1 MRPSDYGNK
10 RQEYGQVKA
19 VHNENGSVRIQVQV
33 DRPGRNQKRML
44 NNVLVGKVAPGM
56 FVVPQR
62 GWWVVVDVYDDG
74 MKVMTDVVS
83 GPETTSKDAVEDF
96 FLSSFLDGGNPY
108 KQFGITDELEPGTLV
123 QQIDRQTAIF
133 ARPGG
138 GEDGDTY
145 DLELHAGGD
154 IHLRAGGEI
163 TYSSNVDMPTEEDG
177 LTDEDP
183 GTGTTLG
190 GGSS

>member
-1 MRPSDYGNK
+1 MRPSDYGDK
-10 RQEYGQVKA
+10 KQEYGRVEA
-19 VHNENGSVRIQVQV
+19 VHNENGTIRVQVQV
-33 DRPGRNQKRML
+33 DRAGRQGKRTL
-44 NNVLVGKVAPGM
+44 DNVLVGKVAPGM

-83 GPETTSKDAVEDF
+83 GPETTSEDAVDDY
-96 FLSSFLDGGNPY
+96 FLQNFLDGGNPY

-133 ARPGG
+133 ARPN
-138 GEDGDTY
+138 GDTY

-163 TYSSNVDMPTEEDG
+163 TYNSNVDQPTNEDG
-177 LTDEDP
+177 LTDDEP
-183 GTGTTLG
+183 GTGTTLQ
-190 GGSS
+190 